1 MPRPPAA
8 TAKTVRAVDRAIDI
22 LQSFSPEQPVMSV
35 IELQKKVRLSRPTLY
50 RLLQTLAAKGMI
62 KAAGEPQRYSLD
74 HGVARIANVWLS
86 QLDARQVAG
95 PILDALWQETGETV
109 ALFLLQGEKRLCVQE
124 LRSRHALGFSRGIG
138 ETEHI
143 AFGASGKA
151 ILAHMPEPA
160 RRELLRTLPK
170 AIDRGKLLAELEAV
184 RREGV
189 ATSSGEVFVGAAALA
204 AAFFDQSGHVA
215 GSIGLFGP
223 DARLSGE
230 HLKDCAH
237 LVRSA
242 AARLSSELG
251 ASGAAPPIDRQPTP
265 ALRRIPSGSSPAAR
279 SDRG

>member
-1 MPRPPAA
+1 MPRPPTAS
-8 TAKTVRAVDRAIDI
+8 AKTVRAVERAIDI

-35 IELQKKVRLSRPTLY
+35 LELQKKVRLSRPTLY

-86 QLDARQVAG
+86 QLDARQAAG
-95 PILDALWQETGETV
+95 PILEALWQDTGETV
-109 ALFLLQGEKRLCVQE
+109 ALFVLQGEKRLCVQE

-151 ILAHMPEPA
+151 ILAHMPETA

-170 AIDRGKLLAELEAV
+170 AIDRNKLLAELEAV
-184 RREGV
+184 RSEGV

-204 AAFFDQSGHVA
+204 APFFDNSGHVA

-223 DARLSGE
+223 EARLSGE
-230 HLKDCAH
+230 HLKECAR
-237 LVRSA
+237 LVRLA
-242 AARLSSELG
+242 AVRLSAELG
-251 ASGAAPPIDRQPTP
+251 ASGATLAADPPAP
-265 ALRRIPSGSSPAAR
+265 ALRRTPSGSSPAAR
-279 SDRG
+279 SGRG